1 MTTSDLK
8 DIIFIL
14 VAGSA
19 IFGAGFAAFSRSL
32 INAAL
37 GLLLSLIAIAGIY
50 IFLSADFIAVSQI
63 LIYVG
68 GVMVLI
74 IFGIM
79 LTSGSG
85 NVYANNPI
93 LKGIYAGLMTL
104 TFIGVSFYVIH
115 VADLNLTGGKF
126 EPSTREIGNLLLKDY
141 ILPFEL
147 VSVLI
152 VVLIVGAGVMLRKEM
167 FIQKENKESDSE

>member
-1 MTTSDLK
+1 MSDIK
-8 DIIFIL
+8 DFIFVF
-14 VAGSA
+14 VAVSA
-19 IFGAGFAAFSRSL
+19 VFGAAITAFSRSL

-37 GLLLSLIAIAGIY
+37 GLLYSLVAIAGIY
-50 IFLSADFIAVSQI
+50 VFLSADFIAVSQI

-79 LTSGSG
+79 LTNGGG

-93 LKGIYAGLMTL
+93 MKGIPAGLVTL
-104 TFIGVSFYVIH
+104 AFLGAGIFVVKYSGIEFSGYSYQ
-115 VADLNLTGGKF
+115 A
-126 EPSTREIGNLLLKDY
+126 STKAIGNLLLKDY

-167 FIQKENKESDSE
+167 FLKDQEKEKKK